1 MHPRER
7 IKKKTR
13 KLIPIHPRNK
23 LKRQSLQIAAENAE
37 ILLKGKFNFSPQKI
51 LNKTTLFDTSRINE
65 EKVMDKILEVFPANN
80 DELSVLHEPATNAFT
95 QNDYTRR
102 WKVNK
107 KSYMKQKLILK
118 VSKLK
123 RKVCYFLWK
132 NSTLNYSEKLKKS
145 TNVNDKKLLK
155 LIHVAENSIE

>member
-1 MHPRER
+1 
-7 IKKKTR
+7 
-13 KLIPIHPRNK
+13 
-23 LKRQSLQIAAENAE
+23 
-37 ILLKGKFNFSPQKI
+37 
-51 LNKTTLFDTSRINE
+51 
-65 EKVMDKILEVFPANN
+65 MDKILEVFTANN
-80 DELSVLHEPATNAFT
+80 DELYVLHEPATNAFT
-95 QNDYTRR
+95 QNEQTRR

-155 LIHVAENSIE
+155 LIHVAENSIEQFNRSDNKIPIRSDYVEKIEIDRSTLLTVSFKLHTQTQ